1 MIIGD
6 FNVEANNCATSV
18 FSGTYNLKTLIK
30 KPACY
35 KNPNKTFSI
44 DLMMTNKP
52 RSLKHPCAIETGLSD
67 FRRMTITVVK
77 ATFEK
82 LQLRV
87 INYRSY
93 KYFENARF
101 RADLFS
107 ELSKENVKKK

>member
-1 MIIGD
+1 
-6 FNVEANNCATSV
+6 
-18 FSGTYNLKTLIK
+18 
-30 KPACY
+30 
-35 KNPNKTFSI
+35 
-44 DLMMTNKP
+44 
-52 RSLKHPCAIETGLSD
+52 
-67 FRRMTITVVK
+67 MTITVVK

-101 RADLFS
+101 RANLFS